1 MWRKKVAL
9 QICDLHLLMV
19 SYGKAQINQL
29 SRGYPGPN
37 WVLGGRGIYNDSV
50 RIHIQENKE
59 DVNDFNI

>member
-1 MWRKKVAL
+1 
-9 QICDLHLLMV
+9 MV

-29 SRGYPGPN
+29 SRGYPDPN
-37 WVLGGRGIYNDSV
+37 RVLGGRGVYNDSV